1 MFDYKAAL
9 IQDIVEQFYKEGEA
23 IDPKKLLAALDS
35 EISSY
40 ELVEMLCTFI
50 NSMAKISRK
59 KDVSE
64 LCLLKQQVQSLMEQ
78 NQYLEKHQA
87 RLLRENLGLQRKYSY
102 LKSAHDELGLENV
115 KLKGKVEAKEQA
127 LQVYSKALQTRS

>member
-9 IQDIVEQFYKEGEA
+9 MQDIVEQSYKKGESLE
-23 IDPKKLLAALDS
+23 PGKLLATLDS

-50 NSMAKISRK
+50 NSLAKISRK

-64 LCLLKQQVQSLMEQ
+64 LCILKQQVQSLIKQ
-78 NQYLEKHQA
+78 NQYLEKQQA
-87 RLLRENLGLQRKYSY
+87 TLLRENLSLQKKYSY
-102 LKSAHDELGLENV
+102 LKSAHNTLELENMN
-115 KLKGKVEAKEQA
+115 LKCQVESKEQA
-127 LQVYSKALQTRS
+127 LQVYSNALQVRS